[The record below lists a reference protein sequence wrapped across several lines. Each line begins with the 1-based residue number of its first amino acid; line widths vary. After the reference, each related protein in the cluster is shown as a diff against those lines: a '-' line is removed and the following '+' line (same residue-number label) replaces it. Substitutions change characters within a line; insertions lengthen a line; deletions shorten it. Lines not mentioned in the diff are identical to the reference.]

1 MPTITYST
9 TEPQSVS
16 TILTPITNVPTN
28 NVVTSSTTPAPNP
41 TKPLITKAEWDKTGV
56 TVTNV
61 APGSKQTFTFN
72 YKGTKTIKTLHTSCG
87 CTAAKA
93 ENNQVVA
100 ILTVDK
106 DFSSVQGQLANMT
119 KTVTVVFMDDTKDTL
134 TVSAVVNKLFAVEK

>member
-9 TEPQSVS
+9 SEPQSESTVS
-16 TILTPITNVPTN
+16 TPVPMNNAITSN
-28 NVVTSSTTPAPNP
+28 PAP
-41 TKPLITKAEWDKTGV
+41 TKPLITKAEWDKTGI

-93 ENNQVVA
+93 DNNQVVA
-100 ILTVDK
+100 TLTVDK
-106 DFSSVQGQLANMT
+106 DFSGVQGQLANMT